1 MAKSE
6 RKSKW
11 KRKMRAI
18 KRIKKAPVEV
28 VRLNKIL
35 AKGDVKIE
43 DMEGIAICKLLFNI
57 KNNFFLNH
65 V

>member
-43 DMEGIAICKLLFNI
+43 DMEGIAICKLL
-57 KNNFFLNH
+57 
-65 V
+65 